1 MTKRFSFVAEITLVV
16 DANGTTQTFY
26 FGTEGFSTK
35 PTDNPANT
43 VVRELLT
50 DPGSI
55 RRELFSGARVTGEN
69 RPTYGQLVLINAAG
83 VLDDWI
89 DYGVSGGKVTVRYGE
104 VGTAYP
110 VAWTTVYVAYAYSLI
125 VDFDQVRVLLR
136 DRLYLLDRPIVQDV
150 FAGTGAL
157 EGTGIA
163 TGTKQV
169 VFGRP
174 GYIPL
179 QLIDQN
185 RQIYFVHANA
195 SDERAFVVAG
205 QRYLVYD
212 GGVPLT
218 HQGYA
223 TSEADFLATTPSAGH
238 FTIYGPGAVPP
249 TPRTKGPIYIRLGSP
264 AAFDLRVAPIGLLQ
278 NFSYENPRTWTFR
291 DLCSR
296 AGMNVFLTPGSY
308 DKQVGNYLVDGDQTY
323 LQVMSD
329 ACKSTFS
336 AYGFDN
342 LDNFFTIDLK
352 DPSEGTD
359 DPVYTFDVHN
369 SKSITRQ
376 PVPGQE
382 VPVWQVQVSSG
393 RTWPG
398 STATSLTSEEKDTFT
413 RQPWQNAFTGTSTS
427 VKTANPGAEIAS
439 VEIVGRDL
447 DSQDARLAF
456 VRRYLYLFG
465 TRRDLITLTAPF
477 CPALLDILLH
487 SKVQVKMPRLG
498 CASGRTF
505 RVVTQSYD
513 LRARTVTFGLWGGD
527 PGPSDASLTG
537 GATSIG
543 GGSNPVEVVIPG
555 NVILSNFVQRAWG
568 SVLGGGGGGVSI
580 LNDWVQRAWG
590 SVSLGLPEW
599 SAETV
604 GSRSKRSIAYGGGRF
619 VIGDI
624 DGSGYATSQ
633 WSSDGGQTWTNA
645 STSVN
650 AFGNPANMAFGNGR
664 FVAQLNAIQMMTS
677 TDGDTWAGYNHTSLS
692 TAGDIWFGN
701 GEFFICGTSA
711 FIATAD
717 GITEDRTGSLPTN
730 TGNAH
735 GAYGGGTYV
744 VVGTAGPAYSTDG
757 ATWTAGT
764 VGAFFSNIT
773 RVAYGAGKFVAI
785 SGGGGAEDRYVY
797 SSDGITWSVGTLPL
811 SVVWRDIL
819 FAQGRFI
826 ACAFGSGLTGQL
838 ATSSDGVNW
847 TLTSGSKNFTD
858 TDGFQR
864 MATDGAGK
872 YVAIRLGTSTV
883 SNIAPP
889 P

>member
-26 FGTEGFSTK
+26 FGTEGFCTK

-264 AAFDLRVAPIGLLQ
+264 AAFDLRVAPIGMLQ

-323 LQVMSD
+323 LEVMSD

-382 VPVWQVQVSSG
+382 VPVWQVQVYSG

-447 DSQDARLAF
+447 DSHDARLAY

-465 TRRDLITLTAPF
+465 ARRDLITLTAPF
-477 CPALLDILLH
+477 SPALLDILLH
-487 SKVQVKMPRLG
+487 SKVTVKMPRLG

-527 PGPSDASLTG
+527 PGPSHASLTG
-537 GATSIG
+537 GSTSIG

-590 SVSLGLPEW
+590 SILSIVVWVPASGVTLTLTDSGRT
-599 SAETV
+599 AEV
-604 GSRSKRSIAYGGGRF
+604 A
-619 VIGDI
+619 
-624 DGSGYATSQ
+624 SGA
-633 WSSDGGQTWTNA
+633 G
-645 STSVN
+645 VR
-650 AFGNPANMAFGNGR
+650 AFGA
-664 FVAQLNAIQMMTS
+664 
-677 TDGDTWAGYNHTSLS
+677 SLS
-692 TAGDIWFGN
+692 R
-701 GEFFICGTSA
+701 
-711 FIATAD
+711 AT
-717 GITEDRTGSLPTN
+717 GVSE
-730 TGNAH
+730 
-735 GAYGGGTYV
+735 
-744 VVGTAGPAYSTDG
+744 
-757 ATWTAGT
+757 
-764 VGAFFSNIT
+764 
-773 RVAYGAGKFVAI
+773 K
-785 SGGGGAEDRYVY
+785 RYFEIIY
-797 SSDGITWSVGTLPL
+797 I
-811 SVVWRDIL
+811 
-819 FAQGRFI
+819 
-826 ACAFGSGLTGQL
+826 
-838 ATSSDGVNW
+838 
-847 TLTSGSKNFTD
+847 TSGSFG
-858 TDGFQR
+858 DGVSDEYGMSRVIYGEVPSAFGIGYR
-864 MATDGAGK
+864 RPGNIRINGSVVATGATLSPNDVIGFAVDMSSRK
-872 YVAIRLGTSTV
+872 VWVSLNNTWIGSGDPAAGTGEQGTLSAGTYQPHV
-883 SNIAPP
+883 SSESGSACKVTLNTSSGQFLYSPPTGFIAWL
-889 P
+889 